1 MVNPAAYFNGEW
13 TPGDALRVP
22 VDDLGFALGATI
34 VERMRTFQ
42 SRVFRLP
49 DHLQRLRRS
58 LEVVGWDAPRLVAEV
73 GDAIDEFL
81 RRNLGLISSEDDWS
95 LTAFVTPGRTPD
107 AARPT
112 VCVSGFPLPFEEW
125 AHKFDAGVEI
135 VIVDVRQVPD
145 NCWPSELKCRSRLHY
160 YLADRQAAAR
170 SPVARALLLDQDG
183 FVGEASTANV
193 VAHFPDRGLV
203 TPPREKV
210 LPGIS
215 QRTLFELADGLRL
228 PHAEGD
234 LTPTDLAAADEVFLT
249 STSVCV
255 LPVVRIDG
263 QAVGQGAPG
272 PVFRRLLAAWSDLVG
287 VYIATQAARFYR
299 RGA

>member
-1 MVNPAAYFNGEW
+1 MVNPVAYLNGEW
-13 TPGDALRVP
+13 TSGDGLQLP
-22 VDDLGFALGATI
+22 IDDLGFVLGATI

-42 SRVFRLP
+42 GQVFRQQ
-49 DHLQRLRRS
+49 DHLQRLRQS
-58 LEVVGWDAPRLVAEV
+58 LEVVGWDASRLVDEA
-73 GDAIDEFL
+73 GDALDEFL
-81 RRNLGLISSEDDWS
+81 RRNSGLISPEDDWS
-95 LTAFVTPGRTPD
+95 LTAFITPGRTPD

-112 VCVSGFPLPFEEW
+112 VCVFGSPLPFAEW
-125 AHKFDAGVEI
+125 VHKFDAGVEL

-170 SPVARALLLDQDG
+170 STGARALLLDQDG
-183 FVGEASTANV
+183 FVGEATTANV
-193 VAHFPDRGLV
+193 VAHYHDRGLQ

-215 QRTLFELADGLRL
+215 QRALFELADGLNIS
-228 PHAEGD
+228 HAEHD
-234 LTPTDLAAADEVFLT
+234 LTPADLATADEVFLT

-263 QAVGQGAPG
+263 RPVGQGAPG
-272 PVFRRLLAAWSDLVG
+272 PVYRRLLAAWGEHVG
-287 VYIATQAARFYR
+287 VDIAAQAARFSQR
-299 RGA
+299 EA

>member
-1 MVNPAAYFNGEW
+1 MANPVAYFNGEW
-13 TPGDALRVP
+13 TPGDGLRLP
-22 VDDLGFALGATI
+22 VDDLGFVLGATI

-42 SRVFRLP
+42 RQVFRLQ

-73 GDAIDEFL
+73 GDALDGFL
-81 RRNLGLISSEDDWS
+81 RRNAGLISAGDDWS
-95 LTAFVTPGRTPD
+95 LTAFITPGRTPD
-107 AARPT
+107 AAQPT
-112 VCVSGFPLPFEEW
+112 VCVFGLPLPFADW
-125 AHKFDAGVEI
+125 AYKFDAGVEV

-170 SPVARALLLDQDG
+170 APGARALLLDQDG

-193 VAHFPDRGLV
+193 IAHFADRGLV

-215 QRTLFELADGLRL
+215 QRALFELADSLNL
-228 PHAEGD
+228 PHAERN
-234 LTPTDLAAADEVFLT
+234 LTPAELAAADEVFLT

-263 QAVGQGAPG
+263 QPVGQGTPG
-272 PVFRRLLAAWSDLVG
+272 PVFRRLLAAWGEHVG
-287 VYIATQAARFYR
+287 VDIAAQAARFAH